1 MKVRSGFVSNSS
13 SSSFL
18 VLGVIFD
25 VNNFTG
31 VDNADEAYR
40 KAEAMGWDW
49 ARLGLDDYY
58 DQVILGLDMA
68 LIGEHETYAQ
78 FRHRVFEGLQLL
90 GYNGEESDLNLI
102 RDQGHD

>member
-1 MKVRSGFVSNSS
+1 MKLRAGFVSNSS

-25 VNNFTG
+25 VKNFTG
-31 VDNADEAYR
+31 VDSADEAYR
-40 KAEAMGWDW
+40 KADAMGWDW

-58 DQVILGLDMA
+58 DRLILGLDLA
-68 LIGEHETYAQ
+68 LIKEHETYAQ

-90 GYNGEESDLNLI
+90 GYNGKESDLALI
-102 RDQGHD
+102 RDQGRD